1 MTRQFFAL
9 RVAAVEAE
17 TASAASLGFD
27 IPPALTEAFHWRPG
41 QHVTLRFHL
50 AGEQARRTYSISSSP
65 AAGDPLR
72 ITVKRIAGGL
82 VSNHVNDAIRAGSRV
97 EVMPP
102 FGSFVLEPDPRR
114 RRTLYLIGAGSGI
127 TPLYAM
133 LRSVLKAEPWSAV
146 HLLYGNRSGAAVLF
160 KGEMSRLQAE
170 HPGRLTVSHVLS
182 DAARGEDCF
191 HRGRI
196 DAAVLHAWI
205 EKHPPYAQ
213 DARYFVCG
221 PGGMNRAARD
231 ALADVDVPAERIHA
245 ESYGGATA
253 AEPQSGAPAAGVSGV
268 ASAAAIV
275 LGGRRHEV
283 RVAAAQTLLDAAR
296 SAGLDPPYSC
306 EAGVC
311 GACRA
316 ILEDGSVRMRAKAA
330 LTEADLDAG
339 AILTCQAVATSGR
352 VAIRY
357 DEG

>member
-1 MTRQFFAL
+1 MTFHALEVAGIIDEISGGARTVIFDVPEPLRETFA
-9 RVAAVEAE
+9 
-17 TASAASLGFD
+17 
-27 IPPALTEAFHWRPG
+27 WRPG

-72 ITVKRIAGGL
+72 VTVKRIAGGL

-102 FGSFVLEPDPRR
+102 FGSFVLAPDPRR

-146 HLLYGNRSGAAVLF
+146 HLLYGNRNGASVLF
-160 KGEMSRLQAE
+160 KGELSRLQAE
-170 HPGRLTVSHVLS
+170 HPGRLTVSHALS
-182 DAARGEDCF
+182 GAARGEDCF

-205 EKHPPYAQ
+205 EKYPPYAQ

-245 ESYGGATA
+245 ESYGGAAT
-253 AEPQSGAPAAGVSGV
+253 AEPRAGALPDGVSGA
-268 ASAAAIV
+268 ASAAAIT

-296 SAGLDPPYSC
+296 AAGLDPPYSC

-316 ILEDGSVRMRAKAA
+316 ILEDGSVHMRAKAA
-330 LTEADLDAG
+330 LTAAELDAG
-339 AILTCQAVATSGR
+339 AILTCQAVATTGR

-357 DEG
+357 GAR